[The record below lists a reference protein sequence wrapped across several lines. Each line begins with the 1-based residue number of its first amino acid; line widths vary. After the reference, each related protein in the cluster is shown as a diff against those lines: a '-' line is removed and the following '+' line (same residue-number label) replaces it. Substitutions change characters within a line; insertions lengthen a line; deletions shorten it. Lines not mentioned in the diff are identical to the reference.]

1 MKNKLEKLLGAS
13 VYPASVTKAGQTTY
27 FLARKGLEKLVGAV
41 GPTRLVGQAAGQIDK
56 QKVMV
61 GLTDAANAAGLRRA
75 LPWTMPRVIGLA
87 TSVGLGDRLGLATP
101 GHIHAIEGLAIE
113 PVLAQQSIR
122 EMTRTQR
129 SAQQVIDAAM
139 WGVFQEGFSYA
150 GEGRAALGS
159 ANTRR
164 AGYYAGEARA
174 TFSSANTPHAGASGY
189 GADADHLQ
197 QLEDIDVTVEAGF
210 TMFTIDPG
218 KHVEDG
224 ADTMDARALN
234 QRYERLN
241 FDGLEISRADLKLA
255 YAGRKFLLEGDVVVS
270 FDDAAFLRAAV
281 KYGNAIAHVASMYRH
296 LADRAK
302 GVFELE
308 VSVDETA
315 SPTSPAEHYFFAAE
329 LKRLGVEWVSMAPRF
344 VGRFEKGVD
353 YIGDLGVFRASFAE
367 HVAVMRTLGPYKISI
382 HSGSDKFSIYSIV
395 AELTE
400 GLVHL
405 KTAGTS
411 YLEALRA
418 LAKIDPAL
426 FREILG
432 FARGRYETDKATYH
446 VSAELSRVPAP
457 ESLSDGQLPGL
468 LDDFHA
474 RQVLHVT
481 FGSVLTAEGGAK
493 FRDRLIRRLQENEDI
508 HYAVLEKHLRRHV
521 EPLVRK

>member
-1 MKNKLEKLLGAS
+1 MKTKIEKLTGAA
-13 VYPASVTKAGQTTY
+13 VYPASVMKAGKTTY
-27 FLARKGLEKLVGAV
+27 FLARKGLEKLIGSV
-41 GPTRLVGQAAGQIDK
+41 GPSKLAGPAVGQIDK
-56 QKVMV
+56 EKVT
-61 GLTDAANAAGLRRA
+61 LAPTDAVNAAALRQA
-75 LPWTMPRVIGLA
+75 LPWTAPRLIGLA
-87 TSVGLGDRLGLATP
+87 TSAGLGDRLGLATP
-101 GHIHAIEGLAIE
+101 GHIHALAGSKIE

-129 SAQQVIDAAM
+129 TAQQVMDAAA
-139 WGVFQEGFSYA
+139 WGVFQEG
-150 GEGRAALGS
+150 L
-159 ANTRR
+159 
-164 AGYYAGEARA
+164 
-174 TFSSANTPHAGASGY
+174 ASGF

-197 QLEDIDVTVEAGF
+197 QPEDIEVTLAAGF

-224 ADTMDARALN
+224 ADTMKPGELSGRFD
-234 QRYERLN
+234 RLD
-241 FDGLEISRADLKLA
+241 FDGLETSPGDLKRP
-255 YAGRKFLLEGDVVVS
+255 YAGKRMNLEGDVAIA
-270 FDDAAFLRAAV
+270 FDDLAFLRAAV
-281 KYGNAIAHVASMYRH
+281 KYGNAIAHVGRMYRH
-296 LADRAK
+296 LHDKARQP
-302 GVFELE
+302 VELE

-315 SPTSPAEHYFFAAE
+315 SPTTPAEHYFFAAE
-329 LKRLGVEWVSMAPRF
+329 LKRLGVSWVSMAPRF

-353 YIGDLGVFRASFAE
+353 YIGDLDIFRRSFAE

-382 HSGSDKFSIYSIV
+382 HSGSDKFSIYGIV

-418 LAKIDPAL
+418 LGKIDPDL
-426 FREILG
+426 FREILA

-457 ESLSDGQLPGL
+457 ETLSDAQLPAL

-481 FGSVLTAEGGAK
+481 FGSVLTAEGGTK
-493 FRDRLIRRLQENEDI
+493 FRDRLLRRLMENEDV
-508 HYAVLEKHLRRHV
+508 HYAVLEKHLRRHI
-521 EPLVRK
+521 EPLVKR

>member
-189 GADADHLQ
+189 GAD
-197 QLEDIDVTVEAGF
+197 
-210 TMFTIDPG
+210 
-218 KHVEDG
+218 VEDG